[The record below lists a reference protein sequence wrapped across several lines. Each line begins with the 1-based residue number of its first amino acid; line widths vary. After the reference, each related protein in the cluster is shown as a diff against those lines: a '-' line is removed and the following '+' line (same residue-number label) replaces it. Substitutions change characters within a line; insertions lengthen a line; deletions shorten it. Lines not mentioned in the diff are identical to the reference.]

1 MFHFL
6 SLFPCISMQEINLP
20 TAEEDRSC
28 VFPTDA
34 NVPFRMV
41 VKETEQKL
49 DVLDDEAEEGEEEGE
64 EDDD

>member
-1 MFHFL
+1 M
-6 SLFPCISMQEINLP
+6 NLP
-20 TAEEDRSC
+20 TVEEIRSC
-28 VFPTDA
+28 VFPTDE

-49 DVLDDEAEEGEEEGE
+49 NFLDDEAEEGEEEEE